1 MAAASVASS
10 PRRGLLITPYT
21 PSRDVSV
28 WNRNA
33 NSWLCIDFSNE
44 VDPTVDWL
52 AKEIVR
58 QQRLTGHEIRM
69 FAGSIGLLSPVDLQ
83 RPIDYYTFG
92 QLSACTGLLLI
103 R

>member
-1 MAAASVASS
+1 MAAAAIAA
-10 PRRGLLITPYT
+10 PRSRLLVTPYT

-33 NSWLCIDFSNE
+33 KSWLRIDFSNE
-44 VDPTVDWL
+44 LDPTVDWL

-69 FAGSIGLLSPVDLQ
+69 FAGSGGLLSPADLQ

-92 QLSACTGLLLI
+92 QLSACTGLMLI
-103 R
+103 G